1 MAAVYRPYAHG
12 RRRAV
17 LELHGTEMGTRAANV
32 AGDSGV
38 LPERVGRVEGEVVLP
53 RDTRVLRRM
62 NAPVYGADDALC
74 VLVVLGRQDLVLV
87 LAVDRG
93 YEVRQPP
100 RDSRCAPRG

>member
-1 MAAVYRPYAHG
+1 MVAVYRPYTHG
-12 RRRAV
+12 RRAV
-17 LELHGTEMGTRAANV
+17 VELHDTEIGTRTANV

-38 LPERVGRVEGEVVLP
+38 LPERVGRVEGKVVLL

-62 NAPVYGADDALC
+62 NAPVYGADHALR

-87 LAVDRG
+87 LAVDHR

-100 RDSRCAPRG
+100 SDSRCDPRG